1 MLQKFKAVVLLGV
14 HAENMQS
21 LPEEEA
27 IYVSC
32 VFSLLCPPPIPFCGY
47 FRLMSLICYWPQ
59 QPGEYL
65 LFVASQC
72 SSLRS
77 SLFPHPNRLRQM
89 AALPESD
96 SA

>member
-32 VFSLLCPPPIPFCGY
+32 VFSLLC
-47 FRLMSLICYWPQ
+47 LLSL
-59 QPGEYL
+59 YL
-65 LFVASQC
+65 SAGI
-72 SSLRS
+72 
-77 SLFPHPNRLRQM
+77 
-89 AALPESD
+89 SD
-96 SA
+96 STVACL

>member
-32 VFSLLCPPPIPFCGY
+32 VFSLLCPPPFSPYTFLQV
-47 FRLMSLICYWPQ
+47 FPTHVSD
-59 QPGEYL
+59 L
-65 LFVASQC
+65 LLAS
-72 SSLRS
+72 
-77 SLFPHPNRLRQM
+77 
-89 AALPESD
+89 ATW
-96 SA
+96 

>member
-32 VFSLLCPPPIPFCGY
+32 VFSLLCPPHTFLRVFPTHV
-47 FRLMSLICYWPQ
+47 SD
-59 QPGEYL
+59 L
-65 LFVASQC
+65 LLAS
-72 SSLRS
+72 
-77 SLFPHPNRLRQM
+77 
-89 AALPESD
+89 ATW
-96 SA
+96 

>member
-1 MLQKFKAVVLLGV
+1 MLQKFKAVLTLLGV
-14 HAENMQS
+14 HEENIQS

-32 VFSLLCPPPIPFCGY
+32 VFSLLCPPIPFCGY